1 MTSNN
6 CQNKFLFQPGEKKI
20 EKIRTLRLS
29 QNVGMELAALYY
41 IERVERRQGR
51 VLQRI

>member
-20 EKIRTLRLS
+20 EKIGTLPIFLEKGGDS
-29 QNVGMELAALYY
+29 
-41 IERVERRQGR
+41 
-51 VLQRI
+51 